1 MRVITVD
8 DEIMS
13 LMRLER
19 ILKDLP
25 NVSFAGG
32 YQNPEDAILN
42 QNSVRPEVAFLDV
55 EMPQMSG
62 LALAERLTER
72 DPNLEIIFVT
82 AHEQYALKAYQQNA
96 IGYLLKPVQ
105 PEDVQTQIERVLR
118 YRRER
123 TALQP
128 EVLRCCVFGSFH
140 VRIGPDFSR
149 VVAFRTE
156 KTAELLALL
165 INQRGKP
172 ISRDTICMHLWPDMN
187 SERAARNFHTTAYNI
202 RHTFAAL
209 GFQNVLQ
216 RSHESY
222 WINFERMQSDL
233 EVFCTA
239 VEMDLHDQNWITA
252 VETAVDL
259 YSGVYLSDMDYIW
272 LMEHQTYYEYQ
283 FEKLCR
289 QLADRYEQM
298 GKRNLA
304 IDVAL
309 RWMRQCPFSE
319 DASTRLERL
328 YQASGEIEKAA
339 LVRVAFERHTLQ
351 DIEQEI
357 DKTKKV

>member
-252 VETAVDL
+252 VETEVDL
-259 YSGVYLSDMDYIW
+259 
-272 LMEHQTYYEYQ
+272 
-283 FEKLCR
+283 
-289 QLADRYEQM
+289 
-298 GKRNLA
+298 
-304 IDVAL
+304 
-309 RWMRQCPFSE
+309 
-319 DASTRLERL
+319 
-328 YQASGEIEKAA
+328 
-339 LVRVAFERHTLQ
+339 
-351 DIEQEI
+351 
-357 DKTKKV
+357 

>member
-172 ISRDTICMHLWPDMN
+172 ISRDTICMHL
-187 SERAARNFHTTAYNI
+187 
-202 RHTFAAL
+202 
-209 GFQNVLQ
+209 
-216 RSHESY
+216 
-222 WINFERMQSDL
+222 
-233 EVFCTA
+233 
-239 VEMDLHDQNWITA
+239 
-252 VETAVDL
+252 
-259 YSGVYLSDMDYIW
+259 YIP
-272 LMEHQTYYEYQ
+272 
-283 FEKLCR
+283 
-289 QLADRYEQM
+289 
-298 GKRNLA
+298 
-304 IDVAL
+304 V
-309 RWMRQCPFSE
+309 
-319 DASTRLERL
+319 
-328 YQASGEIEKAA
+328 
-339 LVRVAFERHTLQ
+339 VRG
-351 DIEQEI
+351 
-357 DKTKKV
+357 